1 MLPEEIK
8 NLIGKYQARTISMN
22 EREQLF
28 RWYNEQAKSATSL
41 DDADMHI
48 RLERIAGQLPAL
60 NTKPVRQISWIKWA
74 AAAIITMAVG
84 LAIYTTQQKNIPL
97 DIVIQADST
106 KGAELVLATGKVISL
121 NEVGQGDT
129 IDADGSKLFKTSDG
143 YIAYS
148 FDGDVN
154 EASQNYSFRTPVGTE
169 TKILLPDGTKVWLN
183 AASELSFQKQWAV
196 ENREVYLKGEAY
208 FEVSKQRNPQGLLYT
223 PFKVYSAG
231 QAVEVLGTK
240 FRIQNYQEEAWS
252 TTSLFEGSVKLEILA
267 SNNRVDKAV
276 ILKPGQQGLYNRD
289 SRLLDFKNI
298 SENAPQSW
306 RDGYFS
312 FHGESLREV
321 CAQLARW
328 YPVSFDIDANLP
340 KGEYHGD
347 IPKTYSLN
355 EVLDILIDKDMNYK
369 FSNENNQI
377 KVRLNQEKK

>member
-8 NLIGKYQARTISMN
+8 NLIGKYQARTISETEQ
-22 EREQLF
+22 ERLF
-28 RWYNEQAKSATSL
+28 RWYNEQARSATSI
-41 DDADMHI
+41 DNAEMQI
-48 RLERIAGQLPAL
+48 RLQRIAGQLPAL
-60 NTKPVRQISWIKWA
+60 KSKPVRQISWVKWA
-74 AAAIITMAVG
+74 AAAVITLAVG
-84 LAIYTTQQKNIPL
+84 LAIYTSQQRYHPL
-97 DIVIQADST
+97 DIVVQADST
-106 KGAELVLATGKVISL
+106 QAAELVLANGKVISL
-121 NEVGQGDT
+121 DEVGQGDT
-129 IDADGSKLFKTSDG
+129 LDADGSKLYKTSDG

-148 FDGDVN
+148 FDGDLN

-169 TKILLPDGTKVWLN
+169 TKILLPDGTRVWLN

-208 FEVSKQRNPQGLLYT
+208 FEVSKQRNPQGRSYT

-240 FRIQNYQEEAWS
+240 FRIQNYQEELWS

-267 SNNRVDKAV
+267 SDNQVDKAV
-276 ILKPGQQGLYNRD
+276 ILKPGQQSLYNHK

-298 SENAPQSW
+298 SQDVPQSW

-312 FHGESLREV
+312 FQGENLREV

-328 YPVSFDIDANLP
+328 YPVTFDIDANLP
-340 KGEYHGD
+340 NGEYHGD

-355 EVLDILIDKDMNYK
+355 EVLDILIHDNMNYQ
-369 FSNENNQI
+369 FSNKDNQI
-377 KVRLNQEKK
+377 KVRLNRVKK